1 MCLHGAPLYT
11 TVDPPPKDWE
21 FSMHVFDSVPVLI
34 RGGNSLWTFVCEITL
49 VVVCNTLTEWLG
61 MKGIFY
67 HISTY
72 PFFMPFYTEFFN
84 FYLLYIS
91 FFRWGLR
98 PQTPVIHF
106 CPIDCTILAKKI
118 FLHIIKDTRNKNIDK
133 QILLYNMIKGVQRRS
148 PRKNLGY

>member
-1 MCLHGAPLYT
+1 
-11 TVDPPPKDWE
+11 
-21 FSMHVFDSVPVLI
+21 MHVFDSVPVLI

-106 CPIDCTILAKKI
+106 CPIDCTILAAKTYFHTLCRIYTIRNDESIKI
-118 FLHIIKDTRNKNIDK
+118 YYSSTVITQHKVLHIYKRGFGGEAPEKNF
-133 QILLYNMIKGVQRRS
+133 GVLNN
-148 PRKNLGY
+148 PPPY